1 MAGCAATLDKKNE
14 KGWLKNQE
22 RSKVRQWK
30 DWGFMVKKNAAAGGA
45 WPSKV
50 MQQQALQ
57 APKYAAPLNKCL
69 TDFFT

>member
-1 MAGCAATLDKKNE
+1 M
-14 KGWLKNQE
+14 KGLG
-22 RSKVRQWK
+22 VY
-30 DWGFMVKKNAAAGGA
+30 GGKNAAAGGA